1 MTTDRGNVAPRHSTR
16 RPARVVLVCAAAL
29 AATLAI
35 TGVTAG
41 AGQSRVD
48 GTQRAKKPRTAATT
62 TTTAAPTTTTVAPTT
77 ATTVGPTPTTTVA
90 LTTTTT
96 VAPTTTST
104 VAPTTT
110 TTTTKTIP
118 PPTPSSP
125 TFGVQFHGT
134 WSSYTD
140 AQRVA
145 VLDKLA
151 AAGVRSVRIDL
162 GWASFEER
170 GSGVLSSWYV
180 KLSDSVVNAARAR
193 GMEVLATMHTT
204 PAWANGGQATN
215 VPPSDPAEFARFM
228 RWAAEHFKGRVG
240 AWEIW
245 NEPNQEAFWAGRDPA
260 RYTALL
266 KAAYPAVKAGDP
278 GALVVM
284 GGPAYN
290 DTAWLQGAY
299 VAGAKGSFDVMATH
313 PYMARADL
321 PPETPDNGSIWT
333 LSHVAAVRA
342 LMVANGDGDKKI
354 WFTEFGWSS
363 HTNAA
368 GTPNWGLG
376 VTLDEQAD
384 YLTRAVTYTRANYP
398 YVTRMFWYKERN
410 STNQGLQN
418 DNYGLLTVDLVEKPA
433 YRAVERLLATP

>member
-1 MTTDRGNVAPRHSTR
+1 MARHGNGAIARRRGHRIR
-16 RPARVVLVCAAAL
+16 LVVLVGAAL

-35 TGVTAG
+35 GDVYAG
-41 AGQSRVD
+41 AAPY
-48 GTQRAKKPRTAATT
+48 RAPAPPKRPRTTTTTTAPATTTTAAPTT
-62 TTTAAPTTTTVAPTT
+62 TTTAAPTTTTT
-77 ATTVGPTPTTTVA
+77 A
-90 LTTTTT
+90 
-96 VAPTTTST
+96 
-104 VAPTTT
+104 APTTT
-110 TTTTKTIP
+110 TSTAPPTTTTTIP

-125 TFGVQFHGT
+125 AFGVQFHGT

-170 GSGVLSSWYV
+170 GAGVLSPWYV
-180 KLSDSVVNAARAR
+180 TLSDSVVNAAQAR
-193 GMEVLATMHTT
+193 GMEVLATVHTT

-228 RWAAEHFKGRVG
+228 RWAAEHFRGRVR

-245 NEPNQEAFWAGRDPA
+245 NEPNQEAFWAGRDAA
-260 RYTALL
+260 RYTGLL

-278 GALVVM
+278 GALVVI

-290 DTAWLQGAY
+290 DTGWLQGAY
-299 VAGAKGSFDVMATH
+299 GAGAKGSFDVMATH
-313 PYMARADL
+313 PYMAPADL
-321 PPETPDNGSIWT
+321 PPETPDDGSIWT

-342 LMVANGDGDKKI
+342 LMVANGDGNKEI

-363 HTNAA
+363 HANAA
-368 GTPNWGLG
+368 DTPNWNRG

-384 YLTRAVTYTRANYP
+384 YLTRAITYTRANYP
-398 YVTRMFWYKERN
+398 YVTKMFWYKERN

-418 DNYGLLTVDLVEKPA
+418 DNYGLLTVDLAEKPA
-433 YRAVERLLATP
+433 YWAVQELLATP